1 MNDERALA
9 KATRSDSYALRNSI
23 AVLRA
28 VERCRQTMRAAE
40 SIAAVQ
46 LKMKED
52 AHENDKE
59 TLRNQLKIV
68 HDRMVSS
75 KKILRSELTKITEA
89 FARVNST
96 KDEDMKNM
104 EQRYTENIESMRREL
119 KRRQKQEEI
128 SGVQVKQLL
137 EKIAQL

>member
-1 MNDERALA
+1 
-9 KATRSDSYALRNSI
+9 
-23 AVLRA
+23 
-28 VERCRQTMRAAE
+28 MRAAE

-75 KKILRSELTKITEA
+75 KKILRSELTKLQYVCSRK
-89 FARVNST
+89 FH
-96 KDEDMKNM
+96 
-104 EQRYTENIESMRREL
+104 
-119 KRRQKQEEI
+119 KRRRDEEY
-128 SGVQVKQLL
+128 GAKVY
-137 EKIAQL
+137 